1 MSERSPAI
9 RALVMSRVSCGVC
22 FACGVVNA
30 VLITYL
36 VSTGM
41 YTLSATQVAWLLA
54 LPMALM
60 VMATRCLFALLRVT
74 RRTAQEEP
82 SESAQRPE
90 HRLAP
95 GLRKPVSLSA
105 ANGVTTLEAVLQ
117 SIPFFNDLSEAHLRE
132 VIRAGRSLA
141 MEANE
146 SYLLNNPWGLGARAW
161 EACQERRS
169 QA

>member
-41 YTLSATQVAWLLA
+41 YTLSATQVAWLLV
-54 LPMALM
+54 LPMVLM
-60 VMATRCLFALLRVT
+60 VMATGCLFALLRVT

-117 SIPFFNDLSEAHLRE
+117 SIPSSMTSAKRTSERLS
-132 VIRAGRSLA
+132 
-141 MEANE
+141 
-146 SYLLNNPWGLGARAW
+146 GLGA
-161 EACQERRS
+161 ACQWRPMSQCFVWTTQETRS
-169 QA
+169 M